1 MTDLERQIVIGIDS
15 GGSTTRVAC
24 VDRHARVVGRATGA
38 GGSPEHNSTSEA
50 EVRSTL
56 ARALVDADRS
66 PADVVSLVAGMA
78 GLNGEGDQGW
88 AAEHTHLDGNSGTR
102 THVNDTVIAH
112 VGAFLGQPGVLV
124 VAGTG
129 SMILGIDRDG
139 RHYRNDHVHH
149 YAGAARHLAYDVV
162 HRIIVGDDP
171 DDELVPVALK
181 HWRVADVRA
190 LREAIEAPYESEAIK
205 RAFGTFAPEITRRS
219 SSSALARAA
228 IHHLA
233 ERTALGVCLV
243 GEPLGDEV
251 VGWSGAGS
259 LATHAAFVDAVTN
272 ELNRSSSPYRF
283 VPAATSPLG
292 GAVLLALRAAGWE
305 TSSTVGALTAALS
318 D

>member
-1 MTDLERQIVIGIDS
+1 MADLPRQIVIGIDS

-24 VDRHARVVGRATGA
+24 VDRDARIVGLATGA

-56 ARALVDADRS
+56 ARAIADADRT
-66 PADVVSLVAGMA
+66 PADAVALVAGMA
-78 GLNGEGDQGW
+78 GLNAESDHTW
-88 AAEHTHLDGNSGTR
+88 AVEHTHLDGLTAAR

-162 HRIIVGDDP
+162 HRIVVGEHP
-171 DDELVPVALK
+171 HDELVPVALQ
-181 HWRVADVRA
+181 HWQVADVRA
-190 LREAIEAPYESEAIK
+190 LRAAIEAPYESEAVK
-205 RAFGTFAPEITRRS
+205 RSLGTFAPEITRRS
-219 SSSALARAA
+219 GSSALAQSAIEQLAA
-228 IHHLA
+228 
-233 ERTALGVCLV
+233 RTALGVRLV

-251 VGWSGAGS
+251 VHWSAAGS
-259 LATHAAFVDAVTN
+259 LATHATFIDAVTR
-272 ELNRSSSPYRF
+272 ELHRSSGPYRF
-283 VPAATSPLG
+283 APAATSPLG

-305 TSSTVGALTAALS
+305 TGSTVDALTAALS